1 MNSRFRAAG
10 NGASRLAGFGL
21 STVLLAVVSV
31 ASVPAMVGADGVA
44 AWGAIALGQAVGA
57 VACLVV
63 GYGWNVSGPSIIARG
78 GTGTRRREYA
88 DSVRVKLSLLAPA
101 GVLAAAVA
109 VGLSP
114 QHAPFAAAGALS
126 ATLVSLTSN
135 WYFAG
140 LARPYTW
147 LWLEIV
153 PRVLSTAF
161 GIALM
166 HAGYGALI
174 GLASTSAGM
183 VIGLIFVSLWVR
195 HSTSSEAR
203 SAPPKKP
210 LREILA
216 SRRHGIVSMVIS
228 QLFLTA
234 PFVIIAVAAP
244 WAQATYALVD
254 KIRQLV
260 SAGLNPIV
268 VVFQGWVP
276 RAADSALPSRSR
288 TALAVT
294 AGLAVAIGMTLI
306 VCSPTLANWLSD
318 RQIDIST
325 SMGFLTACIIAVDLF
340 NSVLA
345 YAVITSFN
353 RVNIVSSATLVSFVA
368 LLPTAIYGALQGGAE
383 GVQVAVLCGLVLRV
397 MMLLARISRN
407 LRG

>member
-10 NGASRLAGFGL
+10 NGVSRLAGFGL

-31 ASVPAMVGADGVA
+31 ASVPAMVGADGIA

-57 VACLVV
+57 VASLVV

-78 GTGTRRREYA
+78 GTGARRREYA
-88 DSVRVKLSLLAPA
+88 DSVRVKLSLLAPV

-109 VGLSP
+109 AALSH
-114 QHAPFAAAGALS
+114 QHASFAAAGALS

-153 PRVLSTAF
+153 PRVLSTSF

-166 HAGYGALI
+166 HAGYGALL
-174 GLASTSAGM
+174 GLAATSGGM
-183 VIGLIFVSLWVR
+183 VLGLIFVSLWVR
-195 HSTSSEAR
+195 HTTSSDADPP
-203 SAPPKKP
+203 PPKEP
-210 LREILA
+210 LRDILV
-216 SRRHGIVSMVIS
+216 SRRHGIASMVTS

-234 PFVIIAVAAP
+234 PFVIIAIAAP

-276 RAADSALPSRSR
+276 RAADNALPGRSR
-288 TALAVT
+288 AALFVT
-294 AGLAVAIGMTLI
+294 AGLAVATGMTLI

-318 RQIDIST
+318 GQIVIPS
-325 SMGFLTACIIAVDLF
+325 SMAFMIACIIAIDLF

-345 YAVITSFN
+345 YAVATSFN
-353 RVNIVSSATLVSFVA
+353 RVNTVSSATLVSFVV
-368 LLPTAIYGALQGGAE
+368 LLPTAVFGALQDGAQ
-383 GVQVAVLCGLVLRV
+383 GVQAAVLCGLMLRV
-397 MMLLARISRN
+397 VILLSRISRN
-407 LRG
+407 LHG